1 MEFTTLPAA
10 DVDRLGRSALRSSA
24 DALIYSDR
32 DGTIR
37 LWNAGA
43 ERVFGYSSEEALGR
57 SLDLIVP
64 EKQRER
70 HWAGYRRVMQTG
82 ETRYGDGD
90 LLAVPGVRKD
100 GARISLEFT
109 IAPVHDR
116 QGQIE
121 GLLAILRDVTG
132 RFEELRALRQELSR
146 LRRAP

>member
-1 MEFTTLPAA
+1 MTYTTLAAA
-10 DVDRLGRSALRSSA
+10 DVDRLARSALGGSA
-24 DALIYSDR
+24 DAFIYSDR
-32 DGTIR
+32 DGLIR

-64 EKQRER
+64 EKQRAR

-82 ETRYGDGD
+82 QTRYGDGD

-100 GARISLEFT
+100 GGRISLEFT

-116 QGQIE
+116 DGHIE
-121 GLLAILRDVTG
+121 GLLAVLRDVTG
-132 RFEELRALRQELSR
+132 RFEEVRALRREVSR
-146 LRRAP
+146 LRHPQ